1 MITRMTTSEEDIR
14 QQLQAR
20 CFASVEKMTKEASQ
34 PSPVGLPAV
43 NVAIG
48 SRRTPVGK
56 RELAGLGS
64 GLSATAS
71 TFRPFALR
79 FQNCATSM
87 YYGYSVPQ
95 SAVVME

>member
-1 MITRMTTSEEDIR
+1 MITRMTTSKEDIR
-14 QQLQAR
+14 QRLQAR
-20 CFASVEKMTKEASQ
+20 CFASVEKMTKERHN
-34 PSPVGLPAV
+34 P
-43 NVAIG
+43 
-48 SRRTPVGK
+48 RRSAYRLSTLQSGADAPRLAK
-56 RELAGLGS
+56 REFAGLGS

-87 YYGYSVPQ
+87 YYGYPVPL

>member
-1 MITRMTTSEEDIR
+1 MITRMTTSKEDIR
-14 QQLQAR
+14 QQLQAG
-20 CFASVEKMTKEASQ
+20 CFASVEKMTKERHNPRRSAYRLSTLQ
-34 PSPVGLPAV
+34 SGADAPRLA
-43 NVAIG
+43 NG
-48 SRRTPVGK
+48 SS
-56 RELAGLGS
+56 GLGS

-87 YYGYSVPQ
+87 YYGYSVPL